1 MKRTPPW
8 VFVAAVGVQLAAL
21 GLCLWAM
28 DLHARSEEEA
38 PAPPSPPPPAPPPP
52 EPEAQRDVL
61 RRPEPEPAPAP
72 WQPGSPRKAEPVA
85 WQPERIARPQR
96 AAAPPEPE
104 PERDPGPE
112 IVQPSQAP
120 EPWEPRGEEPAPER
134 VAERPRAVVRA
145 VDSPRA
151 DASWP
156 GPASWTEAPAGPP
169 EAPRAARPDVRLA
182 EPPEVRFT
190 EPPGFYAD
198 ALAPRSAP
206 AVVRVQQPTQSA
218 PQFGPPPPRPP
229 EPPVGP
235 DTVPHFITDA
245 ADETTQIVRGRSD
258 LGRFAF
264 GFYPD
269 GNIRFVDFDGGRY
282 AGKAESARARMRELD
297 GMRAFTVQI
306 GVAADG
312 RLQATFT
319 GGPHDTETIPLEP
332 LVGWSV
338 A

>member
-1 MKRTPPW
+1 
-8 VFVAAVGVQLAAL
+8 
-21 GLCLWAM
+21 
-28 DLHARSEEEA
+28 
-38 PAPPSPPPPAPPPP
+38 
-52 EPEAQRDVL
+52 L

-85 WQPERIARPQR
+85 WQPERITRPQP
-96 AAAPPEPE
+96 AAAPREPEPE
-104 PERDPGPE
+104 PE
-112 IVQPSQAP
+112 A
-120 EPWEPRGEEPAPER
+120 

-145 VDSPRA
+145 VDSARA
-151 DASWP
+151 DAAWP
-156 GPASWTEAPAGPP
+156 GFASWSEAPAGPP
-169 EAPRAARPDVRLA
+169 EPPRPARPDVRLA
-182 EPPEVRFT
+182 EPPEVRFS
-190 EPPGFYAD
+190 EPPGFD
-198 ALAPRSAP
+198 AETLVKPRP
-206 AVVRVQQPTQSA
+206 AVVRVQQPAQSA
-218 PQFGPPPPRPP
+218 PLFGPPPPRPP

-235 DTVPHFITDA
+235 DTVPHFITEA